1 MPQFGGRAGLRDD
14 ARGGPRQPGGPK
26 HRDPPIEFS
35 EVVGDVSANDDF
47 SAPDE
52 GTSPKSDIPISAET
66 AFYIGS
72 STDSIANEDIE
83 PPLSLFQALSAN
95 LRASLPDS
103 PTAQTEA
110 NAGPFAVSGG
120 IAGSSAGQGDYFYD
134 SATGILHIHSS
145 VELTIST
152 PSETSSSIQIDA
164 GVKGELILAGVKIS
178 SSALS
183 PLHLVTNLYDTQD
196 GSRATEGSQIV
207 HQTSLYLKIADGTS
221 NSLKSLAV
229 ENAGIYCGEGSELVI
244 DDACDNRAP
253 TGEMAVVKGAKVV
266 QSITLKN
273 GKTIRAGSS
282 SVELDSPNP
291 GTLEV
296 LGGGGGGAGIGSTA
310 YENGG
315 TITINGGNI
324 RVDVQG
330 SDQQFNAGT
339 SFSAGIGA
347 GSQGDGTATAITI
360 NGGNIE
366 AQGGCHGAGIGAGV
380 SDGYSGS
387 AMKSDVIKTRHT
399 TSFTCVA
406 GDIFINGG
414 FVKSSGGWH
423 GGAFGSACWSKNTDH
438 TISVTGGTLL
448 PVSGFGSHGAE
459 TGEAGKPFPEIG
471 GVGGYVLI
479 TGGSIRCTDPNRYF
493 QGIGGTAWGNT
504 AYEAEGYDPTDPDD
518 PNKVTMVTIDL
529 GAELKANNQQAGLPD
544 DTALDNLIEEW
555 SLHIAGQ
562 EYDYG
567 APAQF
572 DDGKLY
578 LWLPKEAA
586 KQQIAVELAYRD
598 KNGDLRK
605 VLPLYREPG
614 QDDSLLKRYRDFEV
628 TDASYLVSLTKP
640 YDGLPLPAYDLSA
653 PGCAITTP
661 APDNKVLD
669 RVTDDSGRTLV
680 RYTYQPFNRKPSG
693 PDDEPTPTGPETSET
708 TKDTEGNEVAVLPAD
723 AGAVKLTMISKQYA
737 DEESSDEQIR
747 DFAKSY
753 WGHRAFMWGEITPV
767 PSAVTSVKA
776 TWDDGSE
783 VADPQDPAKVLD
795 VEVDVTSGIFD
806 DGTPTAATC
815 KAPEGRVQLYVD
827 GKEAGEPVAIVFG
840 DASARAASDAG
851 DGADGDAE
859 APAANARVVTGTDGR
874 EHTVVSWSFP
884 AGDLMAPGARHTL
897 TARYLPSKNYL
908 PSANPEEEETP
919 ESQVAVKP
927 DPTIAP
933 TPKLSK
939 SVKNLTHP
947 NGPTQPGDRLRYRIE
962 AANTATG
969 SLWTQVVVTDPLPAC
984 LDLDPDS
991 VKLTNTWEALDAKA
1005 LTQAAAVT
1013 ASDVGRFSIG
1023 AAAGSGRAVLT
1034 VPAGAVASLS
1044 PAVVEFECVVKE
1056 GLDLAG
1062 ASADDLALGNIAEA
1076 TGTRPNPDDP
1086 DGKDIGP
1093 MDPDPSP
1100 EATPPGP
1107 ATVAPADPTEGDVA
1121 ISKSVENLKHPDG
1134 GATEVGDRL
1143 RYTVEL
1149 ENRGGADTALYDAV
1163 ISDPLPAGIELVPGT
1178 IQLAGPASD
1187 AEGKQVP
1194 DTAYDTASRTLAV
1207 AVGDLYGGQKW
1218 TLTFECEVTAEAVGA
1233 DIANIAFAHGTP
1245 PSENPGRDPQKPG
1258 TEPGEA
1264 ARPPAAD
1271 DEPEAASD
1279 PVSPPEVLPADP
1291 AEGDVSIAKTVAN
1304 LTHDDG
1310 TTHVGDTLRYEIA
1323 LANSAPGTGWVD
1335 AVIRDDVPVGVE
1347 PVSGTVVLTLADG
1360 TSIEV
1365 DDAAYDPATRILA
1378 VAVGRLY
1385 GGQEAR
1391 LAFEAL
1397 VTADA
1402 VGADIGNVAV
1412 GYGTPPS
1419 QRDPDASELVP
1430 GAPFSPAEGWDA
1442 YEARQD
1448 VQRVRTDPVYPE
1460 GGTAQGGVIDDGA
1473 RPDEAATIRRRLA
1486 QTGDA
1491 LLAAAL
1497 MPAACALAAGAALL
1511 ASRRRARRAR

>member
-1 MPQFGGRAGLRDD
+1 MAGVDIATNAAPPINMITNVYDIEGNDGKDD
-14 ARGGPRQPGGPK
+14 ADRRK
-26 HRDPPIEFS
+26 ATSADEIRHR
-35 EVVGDVSANDDF
+35 
-47 SAPDE
+47 
-52 GTSPKSDIPISAET
+52 TT
-66 AFYIGS
+66 
-72 STDSIANEDIE
+72 
-83 PPLSLFQALSAN
+83 
-95 LRASLPDS
+95 
-103 PTAQTEA
+103 
-110 NAGPFAVSGG
+110 
-120 IAGSSAGQGDYFYD
+120 
-134 SATGILHIHSS
+134 
-145 VELTIST
+145 
-152 PSETSSSIQIDA
+152 
-164 GVKGELILAGVKIS
+164 
-178 SSALS
+178 
-183 PLHLVTNLYDTQD
+183 
-196 GSRATEGSQIV
+196 
-207 HQTSLYLKIADGTS
+207 LYLTLADGTINTLTYTGTDS
-221 NSLKSLAV
+221 NGDPA
-229 ENAGIYCGEGSELVI
+229 IRCGWGSTLVI
-244 DDACDNRAP
+244 DDEVHNLDKDNNIVAP
-253 TGEMAVVKGAKVV
+253 VNGAIGSDVVLSNGE
-266 QSITLKN
+266 SLKQ
-273 GKTIRAGSS
+273 GDP
-282 SVELDSPNP
+282 LLLMDSTNP
-291 GTLEV
+291 GKLIATGGRSSAMIGSGPRENAGTLIIN
-296 LGGGGGGAGIGSTA
+296 GGAIEAISPFTFDSNGATGAGIGGGFGGSGT
-310 YENGG
+310 EIIINGG
-315 TITINGGNI
+315 KVTAGASYCGSGIGAGFSWNYPGGHGFSEAQPDAIEILEGEENSHSFSWIGLVESGRYHPECAKVNEICYQTVAGEITINGGV
-324 RVDVQG
+324 VDARSG
-330 SDQQFNAGT
+330 GHGNA
-339 SFSAGIGA
+339 IGQA
-347 GSQGDGTATAITI
+347 CA
-360 NGGNIE
+360 
-366 AQGGCHGAGIGAGV
+366 HGAC
-380 SDGYSGS
+380 SNKDH
-387 AMKSDVIKTRHT
+387 VIR
-399 TSFTCVA
+399 
-406 GDIFINGG
+406 
-414 FVKSSGGWH
+414 
-423 GGAFGSACWSKNTDH
+423 
-438 TISVTGGTLL
+438 VTGGTVLTTVPSSNGFL
-448 PVSGFGSHGAE
+448 YALGSRSGY
-459 TGEAGKPFPEIG
+459 TI
-471 GVGGYVLI
+471 V
-479 TGGSIRCTDPNRYF
+479 TGGSLQMADPSLF
-493 QGIGGTAWGNT
+493 QGIGDT
-504 AYEAEGYDPTDPDD
+504 AYGTLDITNWADVEKFKSDHNVD
-518 PNKVTMVTIDL
+518 
-529 GAELKANNQQAGLPD
+529 GLPD
-544 DTALDNLIEEW
+544 KDKVFMVEVDLSEEIKKRNVEAGISESNLSERISSW
-555 SLHIAGQ
+555 NLSIAGVPQ
-562 EYDYG
+562 NYG
-567 APAQF
+567 APARF
-572 DDGKLY
+572 TDGKLY
-578 LWLPKEAA
+578 LWLPADA
-586 KQQIAVELAYRD
+586 KQKQIAVDLTYIDE
-598 KNGDLRK
+598 NGDEQK
-605 VLPLYREPG
+605 PWPLYRNPG
-614 QDDSLLKRYRDFEV
+614 QEDVLKQYVTFEAPEL
-628 TDASYLVSLTKP
+628 DGISKY
-640 YDGLPLPAYDLSA
+640 YDGLKLNSITVDKDHPLGTADGHELTDPNHIRYKYQLYSDDHA
-653 PGCAITTP
+653 TP
-661 APDNKVLD
+661 L
-669 RVTDDSGRTLV
+669 
-680 RYTYQPFNRKPSG
+680 
-693 PDDEPTPTGPETSET
+693 GPESAEA
-708 TKDTEGNEVAVLPAD
+708 TELPSD
-723 AGAVKLTMISKQYA
+723 AGTLLVTVT
-737 DEESSDEQIR
+737 SDEHAIPGST
-747 DFAKSY
+747 FSSAY
-753 WGHRAFMWGEITPV
+753 WGHRAFAWAEIKVV
-767 PSAVTSVKA
+767 PSAVASVKA

-783 VADPQDPAKVLD
+783 VADPQDPAKILD
-795 VEVDVTSGIFD
+795 VEVDATSGIFD

-859 APAANARVVTGTDGR
+859 TPAANARVVTGADGR

-933 TPKLSK
+933 IPKLAK
-939 SVKNLTHP
+939 SVANLTHP
-947 NGPTQPGDRLRYRIE
+947 DGPTQPGDRLRYRIE

-1163 ISDPLPAGIELVPGT
+1163 VSDPLPAGIELVPGT

-1187 AEGKQVP
+1187 AEGKLVP

-1323 LANSAPGTGWVD
+1323 LANSSPGTGWVD

-1402 VGADIGNVAV
+1402 VGADIGNVAA

-1419 QRDPDASELVP
+1419 QRDPDAPELVP

-1460 GGTAQGGVIDDGA
+1460 GVTAQGGVIDDGA

>member
-1 MPQFGGRAGLRDD
+1 MRALASLQVAQPDD
-14 ARGGPRQPGGPK
+14 GALVISDFTIWGVDGSTVTEG
-26 HRDPPIEFS
+26 
-35 EVVGDVSANDDF
+35 DF
-47 SAPDE
+47 SLE
-52 GTSPKSDIPISAET
+52 GNTLVVNTDKHFAIRT
-66 AFYIGS
+66 ADQTIYS
-72 STDSIANEDIE
+72 
-83 PPLSLFQALSAN
+83 
-95 LRASLPDS
+95 PDS
-103 PTAQTEA
+103 G
-110 NAGPFAVSGG
+110 N
-120 IAGSSAGQGDYFYD
+120 
-134 SATGILHIHSS
+134 
-145 VELTIST
+145 
-152 PSETSSSIQIDA
+152 DA
-164 GVKGELILAGVKIS
+164 GRHTNPTSTRLRIPEGQTAHITLAGVGIS
-178 SSALS
+178 ADDALDIQ
-183 PLHLVTNLYDTQD
+183 PGAVCHLVLAD
-196 GSRATEGSQIV
+196 GSRN
-207 HQTSLYLKIADGTS
+207 SLYTAGNESAIHNPTGATLTIDDEVANKDSNGGLITPENGAIPRDLTLADGRTVKKGDPLSTMDSDDPGHLLALVKGGGNSSPLGGHNYETGGALTINGGIIAAYNAGAAGGDTNCAAGIGGGGSADGTS
-221 NSLKSLAV
+221 
-229 ENAGIYCGEGSELVI
+229 I
-244 DDACDNRAP
+244 D
-253 TGEMAVVKGAKVV
+253 EW
-266 QSITLKN
+266 
-273 GKTIRAGSS
+273 
-282 SVELDSPNP
+282 
-291 GTLEV
+291 
-296 LGGGGGGAGIGSTA
+296 
-310 YENGG
+310 
-315 TITINGGNI
+315 ITINGG
-324 RVDVQG
+324 RVDADVYKTG
-330 SDQQFNAGT
+330 YG
-339 SFSAGIGA
+339 
-347 GSQGDGTATAITI
+347 
-360 NGGNIE
+360 
-366 AQGGCHGAGIGAGV
+366 HGAGIGGGNA
-380 SDGYSGS
+380 
-387 AMKSDVIKTRHT
+387 AHT
-399 TSFTCVA
+399 
-406 GDIFINGG
+406 GNIRINGG
-414 FVKSSGGWH
+414 Y
-423 GGAFGSACWSKNTDH
+423 
-438 TISVTGGTLL
+438 TISTGGSHGSGFGAGCEAANSMGYQIVITGGTLI
-448 PVSGFGSHGAE
+448 PSTIETPYSGCGDIGA
-459 TGEAGKPFPEIG
+459 P
-471 GVGGYVLI
+471 GVDITI
-479 TGGSIRCTDPNRYF
+479 TGGSV
-493 QGIGGTAWGNT
+493 GNGRPGKPFNFVGS
-504 AYEAEGYDPTDPDD
+504 AHNEDGE
-518 PNKVTMVTIDL
+518 KLRMVEVDL
-529 GAELKANNQQAGLPD
+529 MGDVGEHTYALTEWELLVGNAP
-544 DTALDNLIEEW
+544 
-555 SLHIAGQ
+555 
-562 EYDYG
+562 YPYG
-567 APAQF
+567 APAEF
-572 DDGKLY
+572 DKGHLY
-578 LWLPKEAA
+578 LWLPEKLVMENE
-586 KQQIAVELAYRD
+586 ICVEFTYEDTDNVDVNGNPKSITPKPLFRPAGDQADNKVRRYVD
-598 KNGDLRK
+598 FDLPDSYNSSLVKN
-605 VLPLYREPG
+605 
-614 QDDSLLKRYRDFEV
+614 
-628 TDASYLVSLTKP
+628 
-640 YDGLPLPAYDLSA
+640 YDGLPFDTYDLSA
-653 PGCAITTP
+653 GPIQTAETP
-661 APDNKVLD
+661 PKTLNDASAVQYAYQRYDKRDGTPLGQE
-669 RVTDDSGRTLV
+669 VTADSA
-680 RYTYQPFNRKPSG
+680 
-693 PDDEPTPTGPETSET
+693 
-708 TKDTEGNEVAVLPAD
+708 GNPIKQLPAD
-723 AGAVKLTMISKQYA
+723 AGTVRFTLTSTQYSKSDDPAYA
-737 DEESSDEQIR
+737 L
-747 DFAKSY
+747 FKNSY
-753 WGHRAFMWGEITPV
+753 WGHRAVGWYEIKVV

-776 TWDDGSE
+776 AWGDGSE

-795 VEVDVTSGIFD
+795 VEVDVTSGTFA
-806 DGTPTAATC
+806 DGTPTATTC

-840 DASARAASDAG
+840 DASSRTAATDVDAA
-851 DGADGDAE
+851 ADGDVVT
-859 APAANARVVTGTDGR
+859 PAANARVTTDADGR

-933 TPKLSK
+933 IPKLAK
-939 SVKNLTHP
+939 SVANLTHP
-947 NGPTQPGDRLRYRIE
+947 DGPTQPGDRLRYRIE

-1143 RYTVEL
+1143 LYTVEL

-1187 AEGKQVP
+1187 AEGKPVP

-1304 LTHDDG
+1304 LTRDDG

-1323 LANSAPGTGWVD
+1323 LANSSPGTGWVN
-1335 AVIRDDVPVGVE
+1335 AVIRDDVPAGVE
-1347 PVSGTVVLTLADG
+1347 PVSGTATLTLADG
-1360 TSIEV
+1360 TAIEV

-1402 VGADIGNVAV
+1402 VGADIGNVAT

-1419 QRDPDASELVP
+1419 QRDPDAPELVP
-1430 GAPFSPAEGWDA
+1430 GTPFSPAEGWDA
-1442 YEARQD
+1442 YEARHD

-1460 GGTAQGGVIDDGA
+1460 GVTNRGGVIDDGT
-1473 RPDEAATIRRRLA
+1473 RPDETATIRHRLA

-1511 ASRRRARRAR
+1511 ASRRRTRRAR